1 MSQRTLKAL
10 ALAAAGALA
19 FTIVGVPAAN
29 GAATE
34 VVDPVGYR
42 SAGGGMQDPIRS
54 GDRSVFATTATQYG
68 TGPGAEHRRRACQL

>member
-34 VVDPVGYR
+34 DIDPVGYR
-42 SAGGGMQDPIRS
+42 SAECKIPFDPETDPS
-54 GDRSVFATTATQYG
+54 LQLQPHSTALNCLPFLG
-68 TGPGAEHRRRACQL
+68 HRN